1 MIAEKTHNKGKVM
14 TDFSLVI
21 GNRNYSSWSLRP
33 WLALKMADIAFD
45 EIIIPLDE
53 PTTREEILKH
63 TPSGRVPVL
72 KHGDLTI
79 WDSLAI
85 CEYLAEQAPAAQLW
99 PAEPAD
105 RAVARAMASEM
116 HSGFTALR
124 DNMPMNIRSRFPD
137 QGRALGVMEDI
148 NRVTAIW
155 RRCRQRFGAGG
166 DFLFGRFSIADAM
179 FAPVVTRFQT
189 YAVDVD
195 TVEQD
200 YMQAI
205 LALPAM
211 REWIAAAGREPWIID
226 TAEF

>member
-1 MIAEKTHNKGKVM
+1 
-14 TDFSLVI
+14 
-21 GNRNYSSWSLRP
+21 
-33 WLALKMADIAFD
+33 
-45 EIIIPLDE
+45 
-53 PTTREEILKH
+53 
-63 TPSGRVPVL
+63 
-72 KHGDLTI
+72 
-79 WDSLAI
+79 
-85 CEYLAEQAPAAQLW
+85 
-99 PAEPAD
+99 
-105 RAVARAMASEM
+105 
-116 HSGFTALR
+116 
-124 DNMPMNIRSRFPD
+124 
-137 QGRALGVMEDI
+137 
-148 NRVTAIW
+148 VTAIW

-195 TVEQD
+195 TVEQE